1 MIVEIAIPELTLYPN
16 GFPRHWLNI
25 IFLGNRP
32 DSYKLHAITTTY
44 VRLVE
49 GAYVHYR
56 LARQCVHSLWNTH
69 NSLAIGSHNLS
80 ATYFEDCINSM
91 HRAVLCMK
99 GIRGRRDV
107 PADLK
112 GLLPQKPQFT
122 TDAVAHRLRNLRDA
136 IQHMDQ
142 LVLKGEIPEGTPFM
156 LMATG
161 PETPVADPNQPKQT
175 RKVIDRLVIGE
186 KELLFADL
194 VRWLHE
200 MGECAEVISNY
211 ERTRTED
218 IGHIRPPGV

>member
-1 MIVEIAIPELTLYPN
+1 
-16 GFPRHWLNI
+16 
-25 IFLGNRP
+25 
-32 DSYKLHAITTTY
+32 
-44 VRLVE
+44 
-49 GAYVHYR
+49 
-56 LARQCVHSLWNTH
+56 
-69 NSLAIGSHNLS
+69 
-80 ATYFEDCINSM
+80 
-91 HRAVLCMK
+91 
-99 GIRGRRDV
+99 
-107 PADLK
+107 
-112 GLLPQKPQFT
+112 
-122 TDAVAHRLRNLRDA
+122 
-136 IQHMDQ
+136 
-142 LVLKGEIPEGTPFM
+142 M

>member
-1 MIVEIAIPELTLYPN
+1 LGRRAITGTVLPMIVEIAIPELTLYPN

-112 GLLPQKPQFT
+112 GLLP
-122 TDAVAHRLRNLRDA
+122 RRSS
-136 IQHMDQ
+136 Q
-142 LVLKGEIPEGTPFM
+142 LTP
-156 LMATG
+156 
-161 PETPVADPNQPKQT
+161 
-175 RKVIDRLVIGE
+175 
-186 KELLFADL
+186 LLTVSGIFAMPFST
-194 VRWLHE
+194 W
-200 MGECAEVISNY
+200 ISWC
-211 ERTRTED
+211 
-218 IGHIRPPGV
+218 